1 MFRTI
6 SLTTLTAIAL
16 TAPAFA
22 QDTAPSGWDAAGTAT
37 FATDYVFRGFSQTD
51 ERPAVQGSIT
61 VNHSSGFSA
70 SLWGS
75 NVDFSDGDEGT
86 AEIDATLSYTI
97 PVGPGNL
104 TLGGI
109 YYAYPGANDDLNYNY
124 VEAFAGYALNVAKT
138 VDVNAQV
145 FYSPNYFAG
154 SGDSVYAITSL
165 TIPVKPVE
173 GLSVVGSAAYSWIDD
188 EAQFGAPDYADWS
201 AGLSYTWDKLTV
213 SAKYQDTDVSEDR
226 CSGLCG
232 ERIVGALT
240 YAF

>member
-6 SLTTLTAIAL
+6 SMTAL
-16 TAPAFA
+16 TAMTLITPAFA
-22 QDTAPSGWDAAGTAT
+22 QDAASADWATAGTVT

-51 ERPAVQGSIT
+51 ERPAIQGSIAI
-61 VNHSSGFSA
+61 NHSSGFSA

-86 AEIDATLSYTI
+86 AEIDATLSYTF
-97 PVGPGNL
+97 PVGTGNL

-109 YYAYPGANDDLNYNY
+109 YYAYPGANDDLNYDY
-124 VEAFAGYALNVAKT
+124 VEAFVGYAFNFVEAI
-138 VDVNAQV
+138 DVNAQI
-145 FYSPNYFAG
+145 FYSPDYFAG
-154 SGDSVYAITSL
+154 SGNSIYAITNL

-173 GLSVVGSAAYSWIDD
+173 GLNVVGSAAYSWIED

-213 SAKYQDTDVSEDR
+213 SAKYQDTDVAKDH

-232 ERIVGALT
+232 ERVVAALT